1 MGNPSLTITPSAT
14 NIDASQPLTVT
25 VSAAGT
31 TSLGTP
37 TGTVT
42 LAGGG
47 YSSMAQFLNRGS
59 YVFTLNPGAL
69 NVSSD
74 TLTATYTGDPNY
86 APAMASV
93 TISVTGPSLSI
104 STSSLN
110 FPTTVIGT
118 SSATLSATLKNVGTA
133 LLTISGFSIED
144 PNDGYQQ
151 TNTCTAPL
159 AIGGSCTLTVTFA
172 PILQESSPVELL
184 INDNAANSPQ
194 VITLNGVSIP
204 PSPAVTFS
212 YTSVS
217 FPNTAPGVSSAPQVL
232 TLTNSGGA
240 TLAVSTVTVSGSN
253 PSSFMESSNCANVAV
268 NANCQISVT
277 FTPSNAEYLCLG
289 PKQLNSRCRSAQQSA
304 ARNTFSAT
312 LTVVNNASPSSQSV
326 ALSGT
331 AAEIGTYTLSG
342 SKVTVA
348 PGSSGSSTIS
358 ATVAGGYSGTITLAS
373 CSESNSPAGAIDIP
387 TCTITNSTLTVG
399 ASNSTGLVTISAAAP
414 QTNLRLANSKSNST
428 MKTAAGAGSLLIAG
442 VFIFGISPR
451 SHRVL
456 RLLAIILCLAAFTL
470 CSGCGGNGSS
480 NGTSNNPG
488 TTPGS
493 YTFTV
498 TGTDGA
504 AVKQTATIAVTVN

>member
-1 MGNPSLTITPSAT
+1 MRTLRSATGMGNPSLTITPSAT

-277 FTPSNAEYLCLG
+277 FTPSALG
-289 PKQLNSRCRSAQQSA
+289 
-304 ARNTFSAT
+304 TFSAT
-312 LTVVNNASPSSQSV
+312 LTVVDNASPSSQSV